1 MPTKVSS
8 VENRKKVE
16 QEELSAVTNRRI
28 TNHGT
33 LSGDIS
39 DPVKQDKPYT
49 DHTKKKL
56 EPFQNIRYTMNY
68 EQSCIY
74 LKTCTFNQANCTRI
88 IFHNCK
94 SGKTVQISGTTIKK

>member
-49 DHTKKKL
+49 DHTKK
-56 EPFQNIRYTMNY
+56 
-68 EQSCIY
+68 S
-74 LKTCTFNQANCTRI
+74 
-88 IFHNCK
+88 
-94 SGKTVQISGTTIKK
+94 